1 MYSCYSF
8 KNEYSFHE
16 RYRESKRVLAKYPD
30 RIPII
35 CERSLK
41 SRDCPLIDKKKYLV
55 PKDLTIG
62 QFLFVIRNRLKLQ
75 PEIALFIF
83 VNNTVPPTSALIGQI
98 YHKHKDVDD
107 FLYISYSQENIFG

>member
-8 KNEYSFHE
+8 KNEYSFQK
-16 RYRESKRVLAKYPD
+16 RYQESKRVLAKYPD

-55 PKDLTIG
+55 PRNLTIG
-62 QFLFVIRNRLKLQ
+62 QFLFVIRNRLKLH
-75 PEIALFIF
+75 PETALFLF
-83 VNNTVPPTSALIGQI
+83 VNNTIPPTSSLIEQI
-98 YHKHKDVDD
+98 YYKHKDDDD
-107 FLYISYSQENIFG
+107 FLYLSYSQENIFG